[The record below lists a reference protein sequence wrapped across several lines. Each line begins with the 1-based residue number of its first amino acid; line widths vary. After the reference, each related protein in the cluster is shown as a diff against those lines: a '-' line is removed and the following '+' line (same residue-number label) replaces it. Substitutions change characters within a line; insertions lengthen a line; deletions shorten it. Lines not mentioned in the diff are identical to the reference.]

1 MGNALE
7 LDPVFIALAVMMF
20 VFFTIAVLVII
31 DHKAK
36 IPDVDTDDLFSVSGK
51 RVNHPL
57 WAWMVSMCLW
67 WVIGSLAVIISYT
80 MLSNFLAVKEVP
92 GDRSFLENVALEAD
106 VEEIRHF
113 HNSPEEKLF
122 QKGKQPVCF
131 YCHGDFPHAKTPM
144 VRTLLN
150 MHTMYVG
157 CMTCHASPKKIP
169 EDRMS
174 FRWLNYSGINVTG
187 KPFGTEY
194 DPETG
199 NLIETDDQFSKI
211 VAYYTTDDGEQEMLE
226 ITEDAPEAKEFI
238 SMRGQLT
245 AQQQGAIK
253 KRFHN
258 IVNPKGRFCTRCH
271 VPAEGED
278 ALLDF
283 RELGFSKE
291 RTLALTNLNIAGLVQ
306 KYKKFYMELVFL
318 GNAPDDSKELLGD
331 DVDIPEGV
339 DDLMTDDPRAWWRET
354 FGGEEDALDQQE

>member
-7 LDPVFIALAVMMF
+7 LDPVFIVLAVMMF
-20 VFFTIAVLVII
+20 IFFAIAMLVII

-51 RVNHPL
+51 RVSHPA
-57 WAWMVSMCLW
+57 WAWMVSFCLW
-67 WVIGSLAVIISYT
+67 WVIGSLVVIISYT
-80 MLSNFLAVKEVP
+80 MISNFLAKEEVVA
-92 GDRSFLENVALEAD
+92 DRSFLDNVAIEASQ
-106 VEEIRHF
+106 EQIRHF
-113 HNSPEEKLF
+113 HNSPKETLYS
-122 QKGKQPVCF
+122 KGKQPVCF

-157 CMTCHASPKKIP
+157 CMTCHASPKKIA

-174 FRWLNYSGINVTG
+174 FRWLNYSGIPTTG
-187 KPFGTEY
+187 KPFGVEY

-199 NLIETDDQFSKI
+199 NLMETDDQYSKI
-211 VAYYTTDDGEQEMLE
+211 VPYYRTDDGTEELLE

-238 SMRGQLT
+238 AMRGQLT

-271 VPAEGED
+271 VPADDESG
-278 ALLDF
+278 LLPFD
-283 RELGFSKE
+283 ELGFSKE
-291 RTLALTNLNIAGLVQ
+291 RARALTNLNIAGLVQ

-318 GNAPDDSKELLGD
+318 GNVPEDSKELLGD
-331 DVDIPEGV
+331 DIDISEST
-339 DDLMTDDPRAWWRET
+339 DLMADDPRAWWREN
-354 FGGEEDALDQQE
+354 FGNDEDALDQQE